1 VIQIFVKDMRFPLLL
16 DAYGALLTER
26 KRELLDYYYNEDY
39 SLSEIAEL
47 TGLSRQGVRD
57 GIRKAEDEL
66 KNFESTLS
74 LVRIGTCVSE
84 VAGKLFALAE
94 QAGAGPVG
102 DGIREAAARLSGL
115 RPADPGK
122 E

>member
-1 VIQIFVKDMRFPLLL
+1 MDIHVKDMRFPLLL

-57 GIRKAEDEL
+57 GIRKAEEEL
-66 KNFESTLS
+66 RTLEDTLS
-74 LVRIGTCVSE
+74 FVRFSE
-84 VAGKLFALAE
+84 GVAETADMLARL
-94 QAGAGPVG
+94 ADKAGPGELG
-102 DGIREAAARLSGL
+102 DGIRDAAKRLTDL
-115 RPADPGK
+115 RQSDPGK

>member
-1 VIQIFVKDMRFPLLL
+1 MIGIYVKDMRFPLLL

-66 KNFESTLS
+66 RTLEDSLGFVRLTES
-74 LVRIGTCVSE
+74 
-84 VAGKLFALAE
+84 VAAVAEELDALAE
-94 QAGAGPVG
+94 KAGAGEIG
-102 DGIREAAARLSGL
+102 DGIRNAAGRLSAL
-115 RPADPGK
+115 RQSDLSK

>member
-1 VIQIFVKDMRFPLLL
+1 MIQIFVKDMRFPLLL

-57 GIRKAEDEL
+57 GIRKAEEEL
-66 KNFESTLS
+66 RNLENALS
-74 LVRIGTCVSE
+74 LARIFETVSE
-84 VAGKLFALAE
+84 VAGDLAGLAE
-94 QAGAGPVG
+94 RAGAGPVG
-102 DGIREAAARLSGL
+102 DGIREAVSRLQGL
-115 RPADPGK
+115 RAADPGK

>member
-1 VIQIFVKDMRFPLLL
+1 MDIHVKDMRFPLLL

-57 GIRKAEDEL
+57 GVRKAEEEL
-66 KNFESTLS
+66 RTFENTLS
-74 LVRIGTCVSE
+74 FVRFSEAVAE
-84 VAGKLFALAE
+84 VADSLGALAE
-94 QAGAGPVG
+94 KAGSGEIG
-102 DGIREAAARLSGL
+102 DGIRNAAKRLAEL
-115 RPADPGK
+115 RQSDPGK

>member
-1 VIQIFVKDMRFPLLL
+1 MIGIYVKDMRFPLLL

-57 GIRKAEDEL
+57 GIRKAEEEL
-66 KNFESTLS
+66 RTLEDTISFVRFSES
-74 LVRIGTCVSE
+74 VSE
-84 VAGKLFALAE
+84 VADSLSALAE
-94 QAGAGPVG
+94 KAGAGEIG
-102 DGIREAAARLSGL
+102 DGIRNAVRQLSAL
-115 RPADPGK
+115 KQSDPGK

>member
-1 VIQIFVKDMRFPLLL
+1 MIDIHVKDMRFPLLL
-16 DAYGALLTER
+16 DAYGAVLTER

-57 GIRKAEDEL
+57 GIRKAEEEL
-66 KNFESTLS
+66 RTLEDGLS
-74 LVRIGTCVSE
+74 LVRISEIVSE
-84 VAGKLFALAE
+84 VADALTSLADK
-94 QAGAGPVG
+94 AGEGELG
-102 DGIREAAARLSGL
+102 DGIRDAVLKLSAV
-115 RPADPGK
+115 RPSDLSK

>member
-1 VIQIFVKDMRFPLLL
+1 MIQIFIKDMRFPLLL

-66 KNFESTLS
+66 KNLERTLS
-74 LVRIGTCVSE
+74 LVQIAECVSE
-84 VAGKLFALAE
+84 VAEKLSRLADE
-94 QAGAGPVG
+94 AGGGPVG
-102 DGIREAAARLSGL
+102 DGIREAAARLYGL
-115 RPADPGK
+115 KPSDPGK